1 MEKKIEELWLKLI
14 FSLWEVGIKNGYL
27 LIYETDLFCWHEG
40 LFEM

>member
-27 LIYETDLFCWHEG
+27 LIYETDLFCWHGG